1 MNTETGYKFPF
12 EKRAYNEN
20 CTTEELEAIRHN
32 VFKYNENV
40 LYYKELPI
48 ISEFNI
54 KILFDQVEQ
63 LGSTFVVPYGL
74 VIDVTE
80 SEPPNSRVRRAIN
93 KRFSAICES
102 VEHVSFCS
110 GKNILINTAIRFI
123 MYQTHLDSFS
133 IHTTQQAAIEA
144 INKKIHG

>member
-1 MNTETGYKFPF
+1 MYRLGYFT
-12 EKRAYNEN
+12 A
-20 CTTEELEAIRHN
+20 EELVAIKDS
-32 VFKYNENV
+32 VFIYTEDV

-54 KILFDQVEQ
+54 KILFDQVER
-63 LGSTFVVPYGL
+63 LGSTFETPYGL
-74 VIDVTE
+74 VIDVTD
-80 SEPPNSRVRRAIN
+80 SVPPSSRVRRAIN
-93 KRFSAICES
+93 KRFSNICES

-133 IHTTQQAAIEA
+133 IHKTQEAAIEA
-144 INKKIHG
+144 IHNRIHE